1 MPEPKIRRKFRTV
14 PITLTTSESSATAIR
29 TDDIA
34 GATLVCG
41 TQHTSAVSI
50 QVWAAATAG
59 GTYGRLYDYAG
70 SPANIT
76 LTPSSSTGSAYSLPD
91 AAFGCAMIKLVAAE
105 AVGTITSATVV
116 LKS

>member
-1 MPEPKIRRKFRTV
+1 MPEPKIRRRFRTV
-14 PITLTTSESSATAIR
+14 PITLTTSVSSATAIR

-41 TQHTSAVSI
+41 TMSTSATSI
-50 QVWAAATAG
+50 QVWAAATSG
-59 GTYGRLYDYAG
+59 GTYGRLYDSSG

-76 LTPSSSTGSAYSLPD
+76 LAPSSSTGSAYSLPD
-91 AAFGCAMIKLVAAE
+91 PAFAAAMIKLVAANASSVASE
-105 AVGTITSATVV
+105 ASVV